1 MPATISH
8 RRTALALT
16 LAAACWGLG
25 TVVSKRAVAE
35 LPPLTLLSVQLGASL
50 TLLLSLMRVRGL
62 PIRDRGASPLL
73 GRLGVLNPGLAYA
86 LGLLGLVYI
95 TASLSVMLWAI
106 EPLAILFLAAWF
118 LQERIGPALVAL
130 SLVAIG
136 GMLLVI
142 YQPGTTGTA
151 LGVALTIGGVA
162 CCATYTVLT
171 RRLLVTADST
181 AQVVVAQQAHA
192 LIFAFVLVAAVWLVG
207 GSVLPPDVSVA
218 GWASAIGS
226 GVLYYGLAY
235 WLYLF
240 GLRSVPASVAAL
252 SFYLIPLFGVAGGFA
267 FLGERFGPTQ
277 WVGVVIVLVAIA
289 TILWRGIE
297 PAARATTTG
306 PALSAD

>member
-50 TLLLSLMRVRGL
+50 TLLLYLMRLRGL

-118 LQERIGPALVAL
+118 LHERIGPALVAL
-130 SLVAIG
+130 SLVVIG
-136 GMLLVI
+136 GILLVI
-142 YQPGTTGTA
+142 YQPGSTGTG

-162 CCATYTVLT
+162 CCATYTVVT

-192 LIFAFVLVAAVWLVG
+192 LIFAFVLVVAFWLVG
-207 GSVLPPDVSVA
+207 GSVLPGDVSVA

-252 SFYLIPLFGVAGGFA
+252 SFYLIPLFGVAGGSV
-267 FLGERFGPTQ
+267 FLGERFGQTQ
-277 WVGVVIVLVAIA
+277 WFGVVVVLVALA
-289 TILWRGIE
+289 AILWRGIE
-297 PAARATTTG
+297 PAARPATG
-306 PALSAD
+306 AALPAE

>member
-50 TLLLSLMRVRGL
+50 TLLLSLMRLRGL
-62 PIRDRGASPLL
+62 PICDRGTSPLL

-95 TASLSVMLWAI
+95 SASLSVMLWAI

-118 LQERIGPALVAL
+118 LHERIGPALVAL

-142 YQPGTTGTA
+142 YQPGSTGTA

-162 CCATYTVLT
+162 CCAAYTVLT
-171 RRLLVTADST
+171 RRLLVTGDST

-192 LIFAFVLVAAVWLVG
+192 LVFAFVLVGHDPDFSDLAASLT
-207 GSVLPPDVSVA
+207 GS
-218 GWASAIGS
+218 
-226 GVLYYGLAY
+226 
-235 WLYLF
+235 
-240 GLRSVPASVAAL
+240 
-252 SFYLIPLFGVAGGFA
+252 
-267 FLGERFGPTQ
+267 
-277 WVGVVIVLVAIA
+277 
-289 TILWRGIE
+289 
-297 PAARATTTG
+297 ATTTIRKG
-306 PALSAD
+306 AFARIDVPRPLQPGAGTLRWLVSPDLLAGQKAR